1 MDVTKISV
9 EDIAKMSEEERKEYV
24 RSLVNTPN
32 GIGINAAFYD
42 AESGETYT
50 FKNLI
55 DKLGEEEAINVI
67 AKALVSDKA
76 EKRII
81 TKEQFDCIR
90 SKIKS
95 GIELSEEEK
104 IMHELIHETINESDM
119 VQCQKNMM
127 GTALT
132 IIKFAQDTVGY
143 NPYIADLIA
152 AVNMITL
159 SSLSLK
165 EETQTYNYK
174 GDFETL
180 VDISTF
186 IGNDILE
193 TWRQSC
199 DTPVSPEMTVIGLC
213 YAAMKV
219 AAESHITFSK
229 ADDIFGMLGLTSEYL
244 HENED
249 ENGSNEGELSND
261 DMRNILK
268 D

>member
-9 EDIAKMSEEERKEYV
+9 EDIDKMSEEERKEYV
-24 RSLVNTPN
+24 RSLINTPN
-32 GIGINAAFYD
+32 GSGINAAFYN

-50 FKNLI
+50 VKNLI
-55 DKLGEEEAINVI
+55 DKVGEEKAIDVI
-67 AKALVSDKA
+67 AEALVSDRA
-76 EKRII
+76 EKKVI
-81 TKEQFDCIR
+81 TKDQFDCIR
-90 SKIKS
+90 GKIKS
-95 GIELSEEEK
+95 GIELSEEERT
-104 IMHELIHETINESDM
+104 MYELIHETINESDM
-119 VQCQKNMM
+119 VQCQKNIM
-127 GTALT
+127 GMALT
-132 IIKFAQDTVGY
+132 IIKFAQDAVGY
-143 NPYIADLIA
+143 NPYISDLIS

-165 EETQTYNYK
+165 EETQTHNYK

-180 VDISTF
+180 VDISTY

-193 TWRQSC
+193 TWKESC
-199 DTPVSPEMTVIGLC
+199 GKVVSPEMTVIGLC

-229 ADDIFGMLGLTSEYL
+229 ADDIFEMLGLTSEYFQK
-244 HENED
+244 NED
-249 ENGSNEGELSND
+249 ENGSNEGEPSDD